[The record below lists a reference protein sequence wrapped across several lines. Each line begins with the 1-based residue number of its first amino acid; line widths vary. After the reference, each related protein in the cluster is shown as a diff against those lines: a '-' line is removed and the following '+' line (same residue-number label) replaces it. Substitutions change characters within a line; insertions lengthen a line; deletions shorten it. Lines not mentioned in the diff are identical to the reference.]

1 MVIAALG
8 ARAAADLAELARA
21 LRDAAAEAGA
31 RDRATAFRDGARE
44 RAPGVA
50 HPALA
55 ATIEAEHARAVGD
68 GDPALWD
75 TAARAWEARPAP
87 FPAAYARW
95 RQAEAA
101 LARRDRAQATEA
113 LHAAYATAVGLGA
126 LALRSELEA
135 LARRARIDLP
145 SGEAAASTTEPLG
158 ADDDFGLTA
167 REREVL
173 RHLAL
178 GETNRQIADAL
189 FISARTAGVH
199 VSHILSKLSAANR
212 GEAAA
217 IAHRLGLVR

>member
-8 ARAAADLAELARA
+8 ARAAADLAERARA
-21 LRDAAAEAGA
+21 RRDAVAEAVA
-31 RDRATAFRDGARE
+31 RDGATAFSDGARE
-44 RAPGVA
+44 RAPGAA

-55 ATIEAEHARAVGD
+55 ATIEAEHARGEGD
-68 GDPALWD
+68 ADPAAWD
-75 TAARAWEARPAP
+75 AAARAWDARHAP
-87 FPAAYARW
+87 FRAAYARW

-101 LARRDRAQATEA
+101 FARRDRAQAAAA
-113 LHAAYATAVGLGA
+113 LLAAHATADELGA
-126 LALRSELEA
+126 QPLRAELEA
-135 LARRARIDLP
+135 LACRARIELP
-145 SGEAAASTTEPLG
+145 SGEAAAPGREPLG